1 MKKTTIKNHE
11 LCYFILISPA
21 KKSPKIASR
30 DLDLNLNGGWILNL
44 GWYYWNLILGLGFNN
59 WTRWGRLINH
69 RGIIGLIGRN
79 RRSLNIV
86 TNALHP
92 ILVKITGH
100 SWNIR
105 IGLKC
110 IKCCN
115 VEFKVPPKSIL
126 PIKPL
131 WLKSLPQLFKP
142 KIYIYQPCSSNPR
155 PPVQVQVA
163 KSGDFWAG
171 EIRIK

>member
-1 MKKTTIKNHE
+1 MYYFIL
-11 LCYFILISPA
+11 LCVCMCVCVCVILISPV
-21 KKSPKIASR
+21 KKSPKPASR
-30 DLDLNLNGGWILNL
+30 DLDLNLNGGWFILNL
-44 GWYYWNLILGLGFNN
+44 GWYYWIWILGWNN

-69 RGIIGLIGRN
+69 RGIVHLIGRN

-86 TNALHP
+86 ANTLHP
-92 ILVKITGH
+92 VLIKITGH
-100 SWNIR
+100 SWKIR

-131 WLKSLPQLFKP
+131 
-142 KIYIYQPCSSNPR
+142 
-155 PPVQVQVA
+155 
-163 KSGDFWAG
+163 
-171 EIRIK
+171 